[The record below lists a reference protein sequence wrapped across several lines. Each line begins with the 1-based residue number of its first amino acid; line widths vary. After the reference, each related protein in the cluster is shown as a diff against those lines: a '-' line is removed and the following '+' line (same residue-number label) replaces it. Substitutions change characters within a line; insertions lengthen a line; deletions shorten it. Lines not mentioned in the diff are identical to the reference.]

1 MIALLGASSKGKKS
15 KKMSDKIYVNAQ
27 RILKALLGLQRAYPL
42 ERRMQKEACDTTRET
57 YLAVLAR
64 WVHSGAAPSVDGFDL
79 ESLDELTA
87 LDTLF
92 IVNGHLS
99 CPPFSV
105 AASDIRVHCP
115 HASFHV
121 FSALDAF
128 AVPRLLGT
136 AATIETR
143 CAVSGAPIGFSVSE
157 KGEPCLEDND
167 RIAVAFQKVSNHI
180 VRYALDLAPG
190 IRFVLPQHAKGLRQ
204 TLTLA
209 ESAALAHAFYAFQRK
224 LLKDASL

>member
-1 MIALLGASSKGKKS
+1 MIVLVGASPKGEKP

-27 RILKALLGLQRAYPL
+27 RILEALLGLQRAYPL
-42 ERRMQKEACDTTRET
+42 ERRMQKEACDTTREA

-79 ESLDELTA
+79 ESLDELSA
-87 LDTLF
+87 LDALM
-92 IVNGHLS
+92 IVDDHIG

-105 AASDIRVHCP
+105 VATDIRVHCP
-115 HASFHV
+115 QASFHV
-121 FSALDAF
+121 FSALDALD
-128 AVPRLLGT
+128 VPRLLNA
-136 AATIETR
+136 AATIKTR
-143 CAVSGAPIGFSVSE
+143 CAVSGEPISFSLSE
-157 KGEPCLEDND
+157 KGEPRVEDNH

-180 VRYALDLAPG
+180 ARYALDLAPG
-190 IRFVLPQHAKGLRQ
+190 IRFVLPQHAKALRQ

-224 LLKDASL
+224 LLKDG

>member
-1 MIALLGASSKGKKS
+1 MN
-15 KKMSDKIYVNAQ
+15 DKPQIHTDAQ
-27 RILKALLGLQRAYPL
+27 RILAALIGLQRAYPL
-42 ERRMQKEACDTTRET
+42 ERRLQKEACDTTRET

-64 WVHSGAAPSVDGFDL
+64 WVHSGVAPSVDGFDL

-87 LDTLF
+87 LDVLMM
-92 IVNGHLS
+92 VNSHLS

-105 AASDIRVHCP
+105 AATDIRVHCP
-115 HASFHV
+115 HASFYV

-128 AVPRLLGT
+128 AVPRLLDT

-143 CAVSGAPIGFSVSE
+143 CAVSAEPISFSVSE

-180 VRYALDLAPG
+180 ARYALDLAPG
-190 IRFVLPQHAKGLRQ
+190 IRFVLPRHAKALRQ

-209 ESAALAHAFYAFQRK
+209 ESAALAHTFYAFQRK
-224 LLKDASL
+224 WLKNESL